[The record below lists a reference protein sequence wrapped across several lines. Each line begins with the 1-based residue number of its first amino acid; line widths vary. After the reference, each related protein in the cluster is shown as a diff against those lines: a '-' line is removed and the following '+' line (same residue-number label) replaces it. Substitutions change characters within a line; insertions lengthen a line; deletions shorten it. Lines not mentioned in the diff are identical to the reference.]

1 MEKSIYRRLYDLV
14 AGYWPYLL
22 ASSISAFIYVAFNGL
37 SVWLTATLFNNIL
50 TDFEDLIKTQSF
62 LMSSKDSLNDQLK
75 FWTNK
80 LILRDTAIESLKVLC
95 YTLIGSFLIKNFFL
109 YIKNISLTY
118 IQFNLIKK
126 LRAQLYSHLQS
137 LSLSYFDKRQTGELS
152 SIVINDVSNMR
163 VAFGTS
169 FHKLFVEPI
178 NIIVFISLLFIINLK
193 LAILSIII
201 VPLTGLVVVVIG
213 KSIRRRSRRTA
224 EKIARIMGIMSEN
237 LNSIRI
243 IKSFAM
249 EAFETNRFKQEQE
262 RHYALDLRQ
271 AKLRLISSPITEMI
285 GAFIAVILLWIG
297 GHDVLVSNDMS
308 SEDFIR
314 FILILFSVLQPIR
327 SLSKVGIN
335 LQNGFASADRV
346 FDVLDTVPAIVSK
359 PDAIKIK
366 DIKNEVSFDSVGF
379 NYDGTDR
386 ILKNVSLT
394 MKKGTVTALVGASG
408 AGKSTIADL
417 IPRFYDVIEGKIKID
432 ENDIRDLDIKSLRK
446 MMGIVSQETILF
458 NDTIGANIKY
468 GLQSV
473 TDEQLQKAAKNA
485 NAYDF
490 ISEQPN
496 GFDTVIGEKGV
507 RLSGG
512 QRQRIAIA
520 RAILKNPS
528 ILILDEATS
537 SLDTESEYKVQKA
550 IDNLM
555 ADRTV
560 LVIAHRLSTVEN
572 ADTIVVMKEG
582 KVSDFGSHEDLLKK
596 DGVYTR
602 LYKKQFKSQ

>member
-1 MEKSIYRRLYDLV
+1 MDRSIYKRLYKLV
-14 AGYWPYLL
+14 SGYWPFLVL
-22 ASSISAFIYVAFNGL
+22 SSLSAFIYVAFNGL

-50 TDFEDLIKTQSF
+50 TDFDELIMNQNI
-62 LMSSKDSLNDQLK
+62 LASSKVSLNDQLK
-75 FWTNK
+75 YWTNE
-80 LILRDTAIESLKVLC
+80 LILRSTAIESLKVLC

-126 LRAQLYSHLQS
+126 LRAQLYTHLQNMS
-137 LSLSYFDKRQTGELS
+137 LSFFDKRQTGELS

-193 LAILSIII
+193 LALLSIVI
-201 VPLTGLVVVVIG
+201 VPLTGVVVVIIG
-213 KSIRRRSRRTA
+213 KSIRRRSKRTA
-224 EKIARIMGIMSEN
+224 EKIARIMGMMSEN

-243 IKSFAM
+243 VKSFAM
-249 EAFETNRFKQEQE
+249 EAFETVRFKKEQE

-271 AKLRLISSPITEMI
+271 ARLRLVSSPITEMI

-297 GHDVLVSNDMS
+297 GHDVLVSGDMN

-327 SLSKVGIN
+327 SLSNVGIN
-335 LQNGFASADRV
+335 LQKGFASAERV
-346 FDVLDTVPAIVSK
+346 FEVLDTVPPITSE
-359 PDAIKIK
+359 PNAIKISDVK
-366 DIKNEVSFDSVGF
+366 NDIVFKNVTF
-379 NYDGTDR
+379 NYDGTES
-386 ILKNVSLT
+386 ILKDISFM

-408 AGKSTIADL
+408 AGKSTVADL
-417 IPRFYDVIEGKIKID
+417 IPRFYDVASGVIEID
-432 ENDIRDLDIKSLRK
+432 GTDIRDLNIKSMRK

-458 NDTIGANIKY
+458 NDSIGANIKY

-473 TDEQLQKAAKNA
+473 TDDQLYEAAKNA

-490 ISEQPN
+490 IIDQPN
-496 GFDTVIGEKGV
+496 GFDTIIGEKGV

-537 SLDTESEYKVQKA
+537 SLDTESEFLVQKA

-555 ADRTV
+555 EDRTV
-560 LVIAHRLSTVEN
+560 LVIAHRLTTVEN
-572 ADTIVVMKEG
+572 ADTIVVMEDG
-582 KVSDFGSHEDLLKK
+582 KIANSGSHKDLLEK
-596 DGVYTR
+596 DGVYKR
-602 LYKKQFKSQ
+602 LYKKQFKS

>member
-14 AGYWPYLL
+14 AGYWPFLL

-50 TDFEDLIKTQSF
+50 TDFDELIKTQS
-62 LMSSKDSLNDQLK
+62 LLASSKASLNEQLK

-95 YTLIGSFLIKNFFL
+95 YTLIGSFLIKNIFL

-137 LSLSYFDKRQTGELS
+137 LSLSFFDKRQTGELS

-178 NIIVFISLLFIINLK
+178 NILVFIALLFIINLK
-193 LAILSIII
+193 LALLSIVI
-201 VPLTGLVVVVIG
+201 VPLTGAVVVVIG

-262 RHYALDLRQ
+262 RHYNLDLRQ
-271 AKLRLISSPITEMI
+271 AKLRLISSPVTEMI

-297 GHDVLVSNDMS
+297 GHDVLVSNDMT

-346 FDVLDTVPAIVSK
+346 FNVLDTVPAIVSK
-359 PDAIKIK
+359 PNAIKMK
-366 DIKNEVSFDSVGF
+366 DIKDEITFNNVGF

-386 ILKNVSLT
+386 ILKDISFT
-394 MKKGTVTALVGASG
+394 MKKGTVTALVGSSG

-417 IPRFYDVIEGKIKID
+417 IPRFYDVINGQIEID
-432 ENDIRDLDIKSLRK
+432 GNDIRDLDINSLRR

-473 TDEQLQKAAKNA
+473 TDNQLEKAAKNA

-496 GFDTVIGEKGV
+496 GFKTVIGEKGV

-528 ILILDEATS
+528 ILIFDEATS
-537 SLDTESEYKVQKA
+537 SLDTESEFKVQKA

-555 ADRTV
+555 TDRTV

-572 ADTIVVMKEG
+572 ADKIIVMEDG
-582 KVSDFGSHEDLLKK
+582 EIADFGSHQDLLKK

-602 LYKKQFKSQ
+602 LYKKQFKS

>member
-1 MEKSIYRRLYDLV
+1 MEKSIYRRLYDLI
-14 AGYWPYLL
+14 AGYWPFLL

-50 TDFEDLIKTQSF
+50 TDFDELIKTQS
-62 LMSSKDSLNDQLK
+62 LLASSKASLNDQLK

-95 YTLIGSFLIKNFFL
+95 YTLIASFLIKNIFL

-137 LSLSYFDKRQTGELS
+137 LSLSFFDKRQTGELS

-178 NIIVFISLLFIINLK
+178 NILVFISLLFIINLK
-193 LAILSIII
+193 LALLSIII
-201 VPLTGLVVVVIG
+201 VPLTGAVVVVIG

-262 RHYALDLRQ
+262 RHYNLDLRQ
-271 AKLRLISSPITEMI
+271 AKLRLISSPVTEMI

-297 GHDVLVSNDMS
+297 GHDVLVSNDMT

-346 FDVLDTVPAIVSK
+346 FNVLDTVPAIVSK
-359 PDAIKIK
+359 PNAIKIK
-366 DIKNEVSFDSVGF
+366 DVKDEITFNNVGF

-386 ILKNVSLT
+386 ILKDISFT

-417 IPRFYDVIEGKIKID
+417 IPRFYDVINGKIEID
-432 ENDIRDLDIKSLRK
+432 GNDIRDLDINSLRK

-458 NDTIGANIKY
+458 NDTIGSNIKY

-473 TDEQLQKAAKNA
+473 TDDQLQKAAKNA

-496 GFDTVIGEKGV
+496 GFETVIGEKGV

-560 LVIAHRLSTVEN
+560 LVIAHRLSTVES
-572 ADTIVVMKEG
+572 ADKIVVMEDG
-582 KVSDFGSHEDLLKK
+582 EIADFGSHQDLLKK

-602 LYKKQFKSQ
+602 LYKKQFKS

>member
-14 AGYWPYLL
+14 AGYWPFLL

-50 TDFEDLIKTQSF
+50 TDFDELIKTQS
-62 LMSSKDSLNDQLK
+62 LLASSKASLNDQLK

-95 YTLIGSFLIKNFFL
+95 YTLIASFLIKNIFL

-137 LSLSYFDKRQTGELS
+137 LSLSFFDKRQTGELS

-178 NIIVFISLLFIINLK
+178 NILVFISLLFIINLK
-193 LAILSIII
+193 LALLSIII
-201 VPLTGLVVVVIG
+201 VPLTGAVVVVIG

-262 RHYALDLRQ
+262 RHYNLDLRQ
-271 AKLRLISSPITEMI
+271 AKLRLISSPVTEMI

-297 GHDVLVSNDMS
+297 GHDVLVSNDMT

-346 FDVLDTVPAIVSK
+346 FNVLDTVPAIVSK
-359 PDAIKIK
+359 PNAIKIK
-366 DIKNEVSFDSVGF
+366 DVKDEITFNNVGF

-386 ILKNVSLT
+386 ILKDISFT

-417 IPRFYDVIEGKIKID
+417 IPRFYDVINGKIEID
-432 ENDIRDLDIKSLRK
+432 GNDIRDLDINSLRK

-458 NDTIGANIKY
+458 NDTIGSNIKY

-473 TDEQLQKAAKNA
+473 TDDQLQKAAKNA

-496 GFDTVIGEKGV
+496 GFETVIGEKGV

-560 LVIAHRLSTVEN
+560 LVIAHRLSTVET
-572 ADTIVVMKEG
+572 ADKIVVMEDG
-582 KVSDFGSHEDLLKK
+582 EIADFGSHQDLLKK

-602 LYKKQFKSQ
+602 LYKKQFKS

>member
-1 MEKSIYRRLYDLV
+1 MEKSIYRRLFDLV
-14 AGYWPYLL
+14 ARYWPFLL

-50 TDFEDLIKTQSF
+50 TDFDELLKTQS
-62 LMSSKDSLNDQLK
+62 LLANSKASLNDQLK

-109 YIKNISLTY
+109 YIKNMSLTY

-137 LSLSYFDKRQTGELS
+137 LSLSFFDKRQTGELS

-193 LAILSIII
+193 LALLSIVI
-201 VPLTGLVVVVIG
+201 VPLTGFVVIIIG

-237 LNSIRI
+237 LTSIRI

-249 EAFETNRFKQEQE
+249 EAFETNRFKEEQE

-271 AKLRLISSPITEMI
+271 AKLRLISSPVTEMI
-285 GAFIAVILLWIG
+285 GAFIAVILLWVG
-297 GHDVLVSNDMS
+297 GHDVLVSNDMN

-327 SLSKVGIN
+327 SLGKVGIN

-346 FDVLDTVPAIVSK
+346 FNVLDTVPTIVSS
-359 PDAIKIK
+359 PNAIKIK
-366 DIKNEVSFDSVGF
+366 EIKNEVSFDNVGF
-379 NYDGTDR
+379 NYDGTDS
-386 ILKNVSLT
+386 ILKDVSFT
-394 MKKGTVTALVGASG
+394 MRKGTVTALVGASG

-417 IPRFYDVIEGKIKID
+417 IPRFYDVIKGKIKID
-432 ENDIRDLDIKSLRK
+432 GNDIRNLDINSLRK

-473 TDEQLQKAAKNA
+473 SDEQLQKAAKNA
-485 NAYDF
+485 NAYNF

-496 GFDTVIGEKGV
+496 GFETIIGEKGI

-582 KVSDFGSHEDLLKK
+582 EVSDFGSHEDLIKK
-596 DGVYTR
+596 DGVYKR
-602 LYKKQFKSQ
+602 LYKKQFKS

>member
-50 TDFEDLIKTQSF
+50 TDFDELIKTQS
-62 LMSSKDSLNDQLK
+62 LLASSKASLNDQLK

-80 LILRDTAIESLKVLC
+80 LILRDTAIESLRVLC
-95 YTLIGSFLIKNFFL
+95 YTLIASFLIKNIFL

-137 LSLSYFDKRQTGELS
+137 LSLSFFDKRQTGELS

-178 NIIVFISLLFIINLK
+178 NILVFISLLFIINLK
-193 LAILSIII
+193 LALLSIII
-201 VPLTGLVVVVIG
+201 VPLTGAVVVVIG

-262 RHYALDLRQ
+262 RHYNLDLRQ
-271 AKLRLISSPITEMI
+271 AKLRLISSPVTEMI

-297 GHDVLVSNDMS
+297 GHDVLVSNDMT

-346 FDVLDTVPAIVSK
+346 FNVLDTVPAIVSK
-359 PDAIKIK
+359 PNAKKIK
-366 DIKNEVSFDSVGF
+366 DVKDEITFNNVGF

-386 ILKNVSLT
+386 ILKDISFT

-417 IPRFYDVIEGKIKID
+417 IPRFYDVINGKIEID
-432 ENDIRDLDIKSLRK
+432 GNDIRDLDINSLRK

-458 NDTIGANIKY
+458 NDTIGSNIKY

-473 TDEQLQKAAKNA
+473 TDDQLQKAAKNA

-496 GFDTVIGEKGV
+496 GFETVIGEKGV

-560 LVIAHRLSTVEN
+560 LVIAHRLSTVES
-572 ADTIVVMKEG
+572 ADKIVVMEDG
-582 KVSDFGSHEDLLKK
+582 EIADFGSHQDLLKK

-602 LYKKQFKSQ
+602 LYKKQFKS

>member
-50 TDFEDLIKTQSF
+50 TDFDELIKTQS
-62 LMSSKDSLNDQLK
+62 LLASSKASLNDQLK

-95 YTLIGSFLIKNFFL
+95 YTLIVSFLIKNIFL

-137 LSLSYFDKRQTGELS
+137 LSLSFFDKRQTGELS

-178 NIIVFISLLFIINLK
+178 NILVFISLLFIINLK
-193 LAILSIII
+193 LALLSIII
-201 VPLTGLVVVVIG
+201 VPLTGAVVVVIG

-262 RHYALDLRQ
+262 RHYNLDLRQ
-271 AKLRLISSPITEMI
+271 AKLRLISSPVTEMI

-297 GHDVLVSNDMS
+297 GHDVLVSNNMT

-346 FDVLDTVPAIVSK
+346 FNVLDTVPAIVSK
-359 PDAIKIK
+359 PNAIKIK
-366 DIKNEVSFDSVGF
+366 DVKDEITFNNVGF
-379 NYDGTDR
+379 NYDGTER
-386 ILKNVSLT
+386 ILKDISFT

-417 IPRFYDVIEGKIKID
+417 IPRFYDVINGKIEID
-432 ENDIRDLDIKSLRK
+432 GNDIRDLDINSLRK

-458 NDTIGANIKY
+458 NDTIGSNIKY

-473 TDEQLQKAAKNA
+473 TDDQLQKAAKNA

-496 GFDTVIGEKGV
+496 GFETVIGEKGV

-560 LVIAHRLSTVEN
+560 LVIAHRLSTVES
-572 ADTIVVMKEG
+572 ADKIVVMEDG
-582 KVSDFGSHEDLLKK
+582 EIADFGSHQDLLKK

-602 LYKKQFKSQ
+602 LYKKQFKS

>member
-50 TDFEDLIKTQSF
+50 TDFDELIKTQS
-62 LMSSKDSLNDQLK
+62 LLASSKASLNDQLK

-95 YTLIGSFLIKNFFL
+95 YTLIASFLIKNIFL

-137 LSLSYFDKRQTGELS
+137 LSLSFFDKRQTGELS

-178 NIIVFISLLFIINLK
+178 NILVFISLLFIINLK
-193 LAILSIII
+193 LALLSIII
-201 VPLTGLVVVVIG
+201 VPLTGAVVVVIG

-262 RHYALDLRQ
+262 RHYILDLRQ
-271 AKLRLISSPITEMI
+271 AKLRLISSPVTEMI
-285 GAFIAVILLWIG
+285 GAFIAVVLLWIG
-297 GHDVLVSNDMS
+297 GHDVLVSNDMT

-346 FDVLDTVPAIVSK
+346 FNVLDTVPAIVSK
-359 PDAIKIK
+359 PNAIKIK
-366 DIKNEVSFDSVGF
+366 DVKDEITFNNVGF

-386 ILKNVSLT
+386 ILKDISFT

-417 IPRFYDVIEGKIKID
+417 IPRFYDVINGKIEID
-432 ENDIRDLDIKSLRK
+432 GNDIRDLDINSLRK

-458 NDTIGANIKY
+458 NDTIGSNIKY

-473 TDEQLQKAAKNA
+473 TDDQLQKAAKNA

-496 GFDTVIGEKGV
+496 GFETVIGEKGV

-550 IDNLM
+550 VDNLM

-572 ADTIVVMKEG
+572 ADKIVVMEDG
-582 KVSDFGSHEDLLKK
+582 EIADFGSHQDLLKK

-602 LYKKQFKSQ
+602 LYKKQFKS